1 METPEIKITSINNE
15 LLIENSL
22 KKKTV
27 IKCDDMI
34 GLKRSARVGE
44 RKEYR
49 YVVAGVHSINSQRE
63 KIM

>member
-15 LLIENSL
+15 LLIENSF

-27 IKCDDMI
+27 IKCDMI